1 MPPWVLCAA
10 DSGLPVHIGV
20 GDLWGYPCR
29 ANLHLSHM
37 VPWSVCPHSAQ
48 SSFALIWGQENSF
61 LGTQKGKTA
70 MDPKWVSLIWASWP
84 SYGFSH
90 TENPYEVPKVWRTQK
105 DKTVLGPVCCLVLI
119 GWMWICLSPHSLM
132 CGKHELDPDTE
143 CILVH
148 QLGNIMHV
156 FLFLTKPSEKVLEVF
171 MFLSVLCPVSELVN
185 KQH

>member
-148 QLGNIMHV
+148 QLGNIVHCHACV
-156 FLFLTKPSEKVLEVF
+156 FVP
-171 MFLSVLCPVSELVN
+171 N
-185 KQH
+185 